1 MAGDIERHSA
11 LWLLPILC
19 FQENSIEDARL
30 NTHVKRRKS
39 GFWCEHVI
47 LQDYHQ
53 NRKNDLFL
61 IAFSV
66 LGLPNVEN
74 TLTDKEDFTKLFSQF
89 LCTESMTEWWWSLMP
104 EYKQQ
109 LPSNQVAS
117 RLVIVR
123 TVS

>member
-1 MAGDIERHSA
+1 M
-11 LWLLPILC
+11 
-19 FQENSIEDARL
+19 
-30 NTHVKRRKS
+30 
-39 GFWCEHVI
+39 
-47 LQDYHQ
+47 
-53 NRKNDLFL
+53 FL

-74 TLTDKEDFTKLFSQF
+74 TLTDKEDLTKLFSQF